1 MLRLTVGIT
10 IGKKRFKKKYYIL
23 IDSNDKKLIDEND
36 KLLLA
41 PKN

>member
-10 IGKKRFKKKYYIL
+10 IGKKKLNKKYYIL

-36 KLLLA
+36 KLILA
-41 PKN
+41 TKN